1 MPGRARGVLAMKFAL
16 TASLLALV
24 TSLSAGAPLLLAQ
37 EGSKSKAKAEP
48 PPVFKQASFKDALA
62 ETVGTDKILIVKG
75 TAEWC
80 GPCKQMDRTT
90 WRDEKVVQWVKDNGL
105 AIQVDVDKEEKVA
118 ANLKIR
124 AMPTMIAFRN
134 GKEVDRIVGGRSAKD
149 LLAWTDDVK
158 AGRTTAMKTQEK
170 LEKAKAP
177 GAAMSIDERL
187 DLARELKDAEKFSE
201 AVEQFV
207 WLWQNMIEEEPSYA
221 SVRLSF
227 MASDMQELA
236 ASNEPAKQAF
246 TKLRDDTQARLE
258 SEDKAFEDLADWIVL
273 NRVVDDQSRTLEWFD
288 RIKDRPSA
296 PQTIARVSHLIDEL
310 LKEENRWADWGK
322 LLRAPAAQVRQ
333 HYAIVSMTAS
343 RKVATDDPG
352 DLSFVKNYYREQSG
366 EMYCA
371 LLAAGREV
379 EAKEVASVVI
389 ELDDTAEA
397 RIALVQGAM
406 MANQSRAEQ
415 VALLDDAEAKGG
427 NVEKERQWLK
437 AALAKS
443 TEKK

>member
-1 MPGRARGVLAMKFAL
+1 
-16 TASLLALV
+16 
-24 TSLSAGAPLLLAQ
+24 
-37 EGSKSKAKAEP
+37 
-48 PPVFKQASFKDALA
+48 
-62 ETVGTDKILIVKG
+62 
-75 TAEWC
+75 
-80 GPCKQMDRTT
+80 
-90 WRDEKVVQWVKDNGL
+90 
-105 AIQVDVDKEEKVA
+105 
-118 ANLKIR
+118 
-124 AMPTMIAFRN
+124 
-134 GKEVDRIVGGRSAKD
+134 
-149 LLAWTDDVK
+149 
-158 AGRTTAMKTQEK
+158 MKTQEK

-246 TKLRDDTQARLE
+246 TKLRDDAQARLE

-296 PQTIARVSHLIDEL
+296 PQTIARVSHLIDDL

-333 HYAIVSMTAS
+333 HYAILSMTAS